1 MDAFARE
8 PLEGQQPSAGHAEA
22 QGSIRALLWGTV
34 ALLMLLMLLISS
46 PGRGGRIRQHLSL
59 CPGQSDQTH
68 QLGGL
73 VAAG

>member
-1 MDAFARE
+1 MDAFARK
-8 PLEGQQPSAGHAEA
+8 PPEGEQPPARHAEQ
-22 QGSIRALLWGTV
+22 QGSLRALLWGAV
-34 ALLMLLMLLISS
+34 ALMMLLMLLISS

-73 VAAG
+73 IAAG